1 MSSRRVMP
9 FKPSIKTHLL
19 NGSKIMWLK
28 PNLVFRVD
36 RSTDTWV
43 LKLHRN
49 WKNSSSRSTSIW
61 PKWWNVI
68 ISNGYTDKMQMLNH
82 KMYTMQHNCKQCFIY
97 LYPAHSY
104 NKQITFISKR
114 LDHFILIIIVFISL
128 VCFVLGC
135 VLSCYLKS
143 KLSNCDHLAVPII
156 YRL

>member
-1 MSSRRVMP
+1 MERVTCYTVVCYVHGIASFYDTFE
-9 FKPSIKTHLL
+9 FKKNHIKVFQSDQTYQAFNQKFWFKTHLL
-19 NGSKIMWLK
+19 NGCKIMWPK
-28 PNLVFRVD
+28 PNLIFRVD

-43 LKLHRN
+43 LMLHRN

-104 NKQITFISKR
+104 NKQITVT
-114 LDHFILIIIVFISL
+114 LAE
-128 VCFVLGC
+128 
-135 VLSCYLKS
+135 KS
-143 KLSNCDHLAVPII
+143 V
-156 YRL
+156 